1 MAARKRPA
9 AGQATTAQGSATQGR
24 KRSRTDEYDDVACL
38 GEGGFGAVVM
48 ARNRAT
54 GKTVAIKRLSTPSAT
69 SVADLQR
76 EAGFLRACSGNPYVV
91 GFEAL
96 VVHPATGRLSLVME
110 HVAGPNL
117 HNFLWDRRHGQP
129 LPEPTVRAFMWKLL
143 TGAKMMHARH
153 VVHRDIKPANI
164 LVGQDGELV
173 KICDLGLAVSMVEP
187 PPYTQAGT
195 PFYTAPEMLLQ
206 KPDYD
211 TLVDTWSLGCVM
223 AEMLAGGKALFPR
236 GEDDY
241 VDEISQLWNIIRVLG
256 MPDERT
262 WPGFDSLPLALAL
275 QLLPLPAGHEH
286 NRLRD
291 LFPEEKLSHEG
302 FQVLQGLLTCN
313 PDKRLTAAKAL
324 KHPWFAAPRPAAA
337 AVALPRKKATP
348 LSFIPP
354 AVPEKNVLKNPVAM
368 WNAQRV

>member
-1 MAARKRPA
+1 MPARKRPA
-9 AGQATTAQGSATQGR
+9 AGNATTAPGSTTCR
-24 KRSRTDEYDDVACL
+24 KRSRADEYDDVACL

-54 GKTVAIKRLSTPSAT
+54 GKTVAIKRLTSPSAT
-69 SVADLQR
+69 SAAELQR
-76 EAGFLRACSGNPYVV
+76 EAGFLRACSVNPYVV
-91 GFEAL
+91 DFEGLA
-96 VVHPATGRLSLVME
+96 PDPRTNGGLSLVME
-110 HVAGPNL
+110 HVAGPSL
-117 HNFLWDRRHGQP
+117 HAFLWDRRHGPP
-129 LPEPTVRAFMWKLL
+129 LPESTVRSFMWKLL
-143 TGAKMMHARH
+143 TGAKLMHARH
-153 VVHRDIKPANI
+153 VIHRDIKPANI
-164 LVGQDGELV
+164 LVGRDGELV
-173 KICDLGLAVSMVEP
+173 KICDLGLAISVVDP

-195 PFYTAPEMLLQ
+195 PFYMAPEMLLQ

-211 TLVDTWSLGCVM
+211 ALVDTWSLGCVM
-223 AEMLAGGKALFPR
+223 AEMLAGGKALFLR
-236 GEDDY
+236 EDGY
-241 VDEISQLWNIIRVLG
+241 VDEISQLWSIIRVLG

-262 WPGFDSLPLALAL
+262 WPGFNSLPLAMAL

-291 LFPEEKLSHEG
+291 LFPEDKLSEEG
-302 FQVLQGLLTCN
+302 FQVLQGLLMCN

-324 KHPWFAAPRPAAA
+324 KYPWFAAPAA

-354 AVPEKNVLKNPVAM
+354 TAPEKNVLNIPVAM

>member
-9 AGQATTAQGSATQGR
+9 AGHATTAPGSATQGR

-54 GKTVAIKRLSTPSAT
+54 GKTVAIKRLTSQSAT
-69 SVADLQR
+69 NVAKLQR

-129 LPEPTVRAFMWKLL
+129 LPESTVRAFMWKLL
-143 TGAKMMHARH
+143 TGAKLMHARH

-164 LVGQDGELV
+164 LVGRDGELV
-173 KICDLGLAVSMVEP
+173 KICDLGLAVSVVEP
-187 PPYTQAGT
+187 PPYYTQAGT
-195 PFYTAPEMLLQ
+195 PFYMAPEMLLQ

-211 TLVDTWSLGCVM
+211 ALVDTWSLGCVM
-223 AEMLAGGKALFPR
+223 AEMLAGGKALFF
-236 GEDDY
+236 GEDGY
-241 VDEISQLWNIIRVLG
+241 VDEISQLWSIIRVLG

-262 WPGFDSLPLALAL
+262 WPGFNSLPLAMAL

-324 KHPWFAAPRPAAA
+324 KHPWFAAPRPTA
-337 AVALPRKKATP
+337 AVALPRTKAPT

-354 AVPEKNVLKNPVAM
+354 AAPEKNVFNIPVAM
-368 WNAQRV
+368 WNARV